1 MRADCIAA
9 GSSELAG
16 AQGDAHRANV
26 LTPSRPTTN
35 EPSRLLRS
43 SALCIHA
50 LARKARTGENR
61 ADVGGGNSWTA
72 SRCTR
77 EDTHDTDPHPTP
89 RHRTLGHS
97 DTDTNLNT
105 EHGAAGAGPARTHMH
120 THKTADHAPG
130 RCHGPSPPPILRAHA
145 TQHGTNPP
153 NSRAQ
158 AARTPLLPRAAAQS
172 LPLWARGDA
181 AAAAAHRHP
190 GRSGA
195 SGSRPALAS
204 AIDLAMRVT

>member
-1 MRADCIAA
+1 M
-9 GSSELAG
+9 
-16 AQGDAHRANV
+16 
-26 LTPSRPTTN
+26 LTVRTYSRSRPTTN

-50 LARKARTGENR
+50 LARKARTGDRGKSCGRSLE
-61 ADVGGGNSWTA
+61 GNFMDCMTTS
-72 SRCTR
+72 SRTHTR
-77 EDTHDTDPHPTP
+77 HRPTP
-89 RHRTLGHS
+89 NTPTPHTGTQRHRHKPQHRTRRRRRR
-97 DTDTNLNT
+97 
-105 EHGAAGAGPARTHMH
+105 ARAHAHAH

-153 NSRAQ
+153 TPCNEHVDHSRAQ
-158 AARTPLLPRAAAQS
+158 AARAPLLPRAAAQS
-172 LPLWARGDA
+172 LPLWARGD